1 MMNVILSCG
10 VHNLKW
16 GMSNVHY
23 CHVLED
29 HWGEILYCLPGIL
42 AEKLGIGWSCVSI
55 CQAGMRLEN
64 LLGTP
69 AN

>member
-1 MMNVILSCG
+1 MMTVILSCT
-10 VHNLKW
+10 VHKW
-16 GMSNVHY
+16 DIGSVHY
-23 CHVLED
+23 CHELED
-29 HWGEILYCLPGIL
+29 YWGEILCCLPGIL

-55 CQAGMRLEN
+55 GQAGKRLEN